1 MTSLYDDAGNYYG
14 EALVD
19 EESKKNV
26 KTKRTLKRQTN
37 IKRTARKPKRAQ
49 KKR

>member
-1 MTSLYDDAGNYYG
+1 MTSIYDDAGNYYG

-26 KTKRTLKRQTN
+26 KAKRTLKRQTSV
-37 IKRTARKPKRAQ
+37 KRPARKPKREQ